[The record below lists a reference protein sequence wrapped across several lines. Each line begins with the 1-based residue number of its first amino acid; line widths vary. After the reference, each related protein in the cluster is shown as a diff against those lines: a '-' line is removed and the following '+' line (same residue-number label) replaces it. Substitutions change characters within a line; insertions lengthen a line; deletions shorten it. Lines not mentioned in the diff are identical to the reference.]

1 VPVRLHISAEIAGA
15 DWLRPL
21 LRPFGSGV
29 AAIVPSG
36 FPAYVRI
43 LHPALGRNGE
53 HVRWDAVAARSSR
66 IMHRLAQFHAIVS
79 SRTPAKPGSV
89 PWDGVDPP
97 QGNLPAELL
106 RALCAILAGHTSTC
120 AACWFCVWEGY
131 GWLHG
136 STAVAAATNNRG
148 GRQFSNAV
156 SGLNALAAP
165 VFPPEVHAP
174 TVNLPKRG
182 YFLLEGPL
190 DAATDLGWT
199 VGDAFFPQSPNLFWP
214 QDHAWC
220 VASEID
226 LFCTLV
232 AGSQVMVE
240 ELVADSRLEAW
251 RVEPDDPIAYDS
263 DQINS

>member
-1 VPVRLHISAEIAGA
+1 MRLHISAEIAA
-15 DWLRPL
+15 ANWLRPL

-36 FPAYVRI
+36 FPAYARI
-43 LHPALGRNGE
+43 LHPALARNGE
-53 HVRWDAVAARSSR
+53 HVRWDVIAARSSR
-66 IMHRLAQFHAIVS
+66 IMHRLAQFHAIAA
-79 SRTPAKPGSV
+79 SRTPVTPGSV
-89 PWDGVDPP
+89 PRDGMEPP
-97 QGNLPAELL
+97 QGNLPAEQL
-106 RALCAILAGHTSTC
+106 RALCAILARHTRSC

-131 GWLHG
+131 GWLNG
-136 STAVAAATNNRG
+136 STAVVTAIYNPD
-148 GRQFSNAV
+148 GRQISNAA
-156 SGLNALAAP
+156 SGLNAFAAP
-165 VFPPEVHAP
+165 VFPAEVDAP
-174 TVNLPKRG
+174 RVNLPQRS

-190 DAATDLGWT
+190 EAATDLGWT

>member
-1 VPVRLHISAEIAGA
+1 MRLHISAEIAAA

-36 FPAYVRI
+36 FPAYARI

-53 HVRWDAVAARSSR
+53 HVRWDVIAARSSR
-66 IMHRLAQFHAIVS
+66 IMHRLAQFHRIVA
-79 SRTPAKPGSV
+79 SRTPIKPGSV
-89 PWDGVDPP
+89 PWDGMDPP
-97 QGNLPAELL
+97 QGDLPVELL
-106 RALCAILAGHTSTC
+106 RVLCAILVRHTRSC

-131 GWLHG
+131 GWLNG
-136 STAVAAATNNRG
+136 STAVAAATYNPD
-148 GRQFSNAV
+148 GRQISNAV
-156 SGLNALAAP
+156 SGLNAFAAP
-165 VFPPEVHAP
+165 VFPAEVDTP
-174 TVNLPKRG
+174 RVNLPNRG

-226 LFCTLV
+226 LCCTLV
-232 AGSQVMVE
+232 AGSQDMVE
-240 ELVADSRLEAW
+240 GLVADSRLEAW
-251 RVEPDDPIAYDS
+251 RVEPDDSIAYDG